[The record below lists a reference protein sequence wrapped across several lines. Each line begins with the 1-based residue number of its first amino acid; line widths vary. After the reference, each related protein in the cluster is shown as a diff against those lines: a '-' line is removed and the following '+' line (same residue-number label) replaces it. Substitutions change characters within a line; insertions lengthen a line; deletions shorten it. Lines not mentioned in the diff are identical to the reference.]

1 MSLLNIRNDT
11 FTNTTTRHLKSGGQK
26 KNNKLE
32 GERKKN
38 PVKKKANDFSL
49 LLSGIKHFRGERNND
64 QIAGS
69 DLRKKKGERYNP
81 RWKLVSQQ
89 LSFLIYF
96 ITLNDFWKDEIRRAI
111 YSVSSSFMP
120 STFVSLPGVPTL
132 IASFKDR
139 KKKKKRLDL
148 NKMKREKKK
157 KKKTFFSFVGT

>member
-1 MSLLNIRNDT
+1 MGD
-11 FTNTTTRHLKSGGQK
+11 
-26 KNNKLE
+26 
-32 GERKKN
+32 KKN
-38 PVKKKANDFSL
+38 PTNLKGKEKETCKKKANDFSL
-49 LLSGIKHFRGERNND
+49 LLSGMKHFRGERNND

-69 DLRKKKGERYNP
+69 DLRKKKGERSNP

-139 KKKKKRLDL
+139 KKKKKKKRLDL

-157 KKKTFFSFVGT
+157 KKTSFSFVGT

>member
-1 MSLLNIRNDT
+1 MGD
-11 FTNTTTRHLKSGGQK
+11 
-26 KNNKLE
+26 
-32 GERKKN
+32 KKN
-38 PVKKKANDFSL
+38 PTNLKGKEKETCKKKANDFSL
-49 LLSGIKHFRGERNND
+49 LLSGMKHFRGERNND

-157 KKKTFFSFVGT
+157 KKTSFSFVGT